1 MKENGLPRFLLVL
14 GFSWAIFDESSFVL
28 NQLVIG
34 KNPQANPW
42 EKILKIKNQKRFDLL
57 RLGHLCSSEV
67 IEHWVRDAGDKGL
80 ADNNTERG
88 KLGA

>member
-1 MKENGLPRFLLVL
+1 L
-14 GFSWAIFDESSFVL
+14 GFSWAIFDESSFLL

-42 EKILKIKNQKRFDLL
+42 GKNLKIKNQKRFDLL

-67 IEHWVRDAGDKGL
+67 IEHWVRDARDKGL

-88 KLGA
+88 KLGV

>member
-1 MKENGLPRFLLVL
+1 VGNFFLKK
-14 GFSWAIFDESSFVL
+14 S
-28 NQLVIG
+28 
-34 KNPQANPW
+34 
-42 EKILKIKNQKRFDLL
+42 QKRFDLL

-88 KLGA
+88 KSVTKGKELTLQRLAQIGFINERKPNCK